1 MVDEGKTRNP
11 SAPERKQTEEALQQ
25 HTRQLAALNR
35 ASHALSSTLDLDQV
49 LIAVLEEV
57 RGLLGVTASSV
68 WLIDRET
75 DELVCRQAI
84 GPQSEVVRGWRLMP
98 GEGLAGWVAHS
109 GENLIVSDIRIDERH
124 SERVDRETG
133 LNLRSVLSV
142 PMRAHQ
148 KTIGVLQVVDAETD
162 RFNEEDLELLEPL
175 ATAAAIAIENARL
188 YRETDELRAF
198 NENIVLSLEEGI
210 LLEDASGVFTFA
222 NPKAAALLGYTVD
235 ELVERRWADILAPGH
250 KAELERNEVQQSPR
264 EAIRYETV
272 LVTKDGHH
280 LPVIVSAR
288 TLYEHGRLTG
298 VLSAFTDITARKRTE
313 EELRQT
319 AEELAR
325 SNADLDQFARVAS
338 HDLQE
343 PLRTVTGQLQLIEQL
358 TKESPDPDSDVEELI
373 AYALESV
380 GRMRRMIND
389 LLAYS
394 QVGRQER
401 TLEPVDCNAVLER
414 TLANLQF
421 AIEENDA
428 KITSDPLPTVM
439 VDATHL
445 NQLLQN
451 LISNAIKYRGAEP
464 PAIHISAERQEN
476 EYHFS
481 VQDNGVGIFTRSHE
495 GQGKSGTGLGL
506 AICKRIVERH
516 GGRIWVESHP
526 KKGSTFCFSLPITN
540 TTAS

>member
-1 MVDEGKTRNP
+1 MVDEGKAKKQ
-11 SAPERKQTEEALQQ
+11 SLPEHRQTEESLQQ
-25 HTRQLAALNR
+25 RSRQLAALNR

-49 LIAVLEEV
+49 LIAVLEEL
-57 RGLLGVTASSV
+57 RGLLEVTASSV
-68 WLIDRET
+68 WLLDHET
-75 DELVCRQAI
+75 GELVCRQAT
-84 GPQSEVVRGWRLMP
+84 GPQSEIVRGWRLMP
-98 GEGLAGWVAHS
+98 GEGLAGWVAGS
-109 GENLIVSDIRIDERH
+109 GENLIVSDIRTDERH
-124 SERVDRETG
+124 TERVDQETG

-142 PMRAHQ
+142 PMRAQQ
-148 KTIGVLQVVDAETD
+148 KMIGVLQVVDAEPD
-162 RFNEEDLELLEPL
+162 RFDEDDLELLEPL

-188 YRETDELRAF
+188 YQEADELRAF
-198 NENIVLSLEEGI
+198 NETIVLSLEEGI
-210 LLEDASGVFTFA
+210 LLEDASGEFAFA
-222 NPKAAALLGYTVD
+222 NPKAAALLDYTVD
-235 ELVERRWADILAPGH
+235 ELVERRWADILSPGQS
-250 KAELERNEVQQSPR
+250 AELEGDEAKQPLG

-272 LVTKDGHH
+272 LLTKNGRS

-288 TLYEHGRLTG
+288 TLYEHGRLVG
-298 VLSAFTDITARKRTE
+298 VLSAFTDITARKRVE

-319 AEELAR
+319 AEELVR

-343 PLRTVTGQLQLIEQL
+343 PLRTVKGQLELLEQL
-358 TKESPDPDSDVEELI
+358 TKGGPDSDVEELI

-380 GRMRRMIND
+380 DRMRRMIND

-394 QVGRQER
+394 RVGKQEGK
-401 TLEPVDCNAVLER
+401 LEPVDCDVVLEQ

-421 AIEENDA
+421 AIEESDA
-428 KITSDPLPTVM
+428 KITSDPLPIVM
-439 VDATHL
+439 VDATQL

-451 LISNAIKYRGAEP
+451 LISNAIKYRSAEP
-464 PAIHISAERQEN
+464 PSIHVSAEQQEG

-481 VQDNGVGIFTRSHE
+481 VKDNGVGIFQRSHE

-526 KKGSTFCFSLPITN
+526 EKGSTFYFSLPIRS
-540 TTAS
+540 TTARG